1 MIHKL
6 GMLYVTRYKDP
17 PSESPLSLAR
27 FITRY
32 IHEHWGR
39 IRTHIQ
45 EISMHRI
52 PIDTSSAVHKQQTPQ
67 HMTRRRPGR

>member
-32 IHEHWGR
+32 IHGYWGR
-39 IRTHIQ
+39 IRIHIH
-45 EISMHRI
+45 EISGARI
-52 PIDTSSAVHKQQTPQ
+52 DS
-67 HMTRRRPGR
+67 